1 MITPQAA
8 EALLRTEIA
17 ANSAVGQ
24 ALLVL
29 LHDAEIQNYR
39 QSMKTNDPY
48 MMARICGRGEG
59 LHSII
64 NRITPVQEIA
74 HPGRASDA
82 AERKAP

>member
-8 EALLRTEIA
+8 EALLRAEVA

-24 ALLVL
+24 ALLAL
-29 LHDAEIQNYR
+29 LQDAEIQNYR
-39 QSMKTNDPY
+39 QSAKTNDPY
-48 MMARICGRGEG
+48 MTARICGRGEG

-74 HPGRASDA
+74 HPGRISDA

>member
-1 MITPQAA
+1 MITTPAA
-8 EALLRTEIA
+8 EALLRAEIA
-17 ANSAVGQ
+17 ANSPVGQ

-29 LHDAEIQNYR
+29 LQDAEIQNYR
-39 QSMKTNDPY
+39 QTMKTNDPY

-74 HPGRASDA
+74 HPGRSSDT
-82 AERKAP
+82 AERKSP